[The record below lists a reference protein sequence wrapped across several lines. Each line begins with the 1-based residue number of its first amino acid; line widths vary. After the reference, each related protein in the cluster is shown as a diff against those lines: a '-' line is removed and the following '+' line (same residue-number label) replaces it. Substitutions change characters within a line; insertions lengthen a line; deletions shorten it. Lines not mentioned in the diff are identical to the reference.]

1 MMDNCQQS
9 ILSDYKSNRNST
21 EQNETIFTMISSTTT
36 DGKTFDLCE
45 QENVLTDQ
53 LEKCKVK
60 DATHLP
66 ERIKRTYQRID
77 SYICED
83 RIEEAEQERKYL
95 DELEQTQILHEQV
108 VFQKSSRYQKN
119 TLVENNRSDLK
130 NLRDD
135 LIDMPCCAEKM
146 TMELLVYF
154 HQRLVDDFIF
164 LETSDSVI
172 QKLGELKTQ
181 IQNEELFSEEI
192 RTYFDDLN
200 RNIYNE
206 DCSSAV
212 NMLNNILRKIRPLHL
227 QEIQRLIEKMEK
239 TAELI
244 CNKDIVLLI
253 GVTGCGKS
261 TTVQF
266 LAGAKMKETKVAI
279 VPGKFLDHIEMC
291 EPIKNPELIHI
302 TTSPYCRSETRYVI
316 PVTVSLQDIF
326 GLDDTGEIIFCDTPG
341 FDDTSG
347 PEVDIAN
354 SAGVL
359 EVLKNCKSVKIL
371 ALLSYK
377 SSGDKGQG
385 IQKLTQILVKMIDHI
400 EDRLRSIM
408 YAFTNYKPT
417 TDIHAILHDLKDS
430 KVNND
435 LVLRSDKSFVA
446 LLTDMIN
453 KTEYGAEIINPIDG
467 DPKNLIEK
475 VRSLNGI
482 ENPAEVFQFSCSEST
497 QSTISNQIYRYKTN
511 ITYAL
516 KHKNLDLLLYN
527 LRNFNILKNLLKQ
540 NFIEDSY
547 NDSIRS
553 VNEKINEYS
562 EEIIKDFNRCLIS
575 HDGFKEEDILKYKYF
590 HNYIQQIQKLKDY
603 LGSNLI
609 SDNIFIEN
617 IISQLE
623 KNNFIRTEQ
632 DLYNPF
638 IRIYLNNIQMLQNSF
653 KELQSYYTKICEKL
667 DECFLKFLEPISEII
682 LNNKFEEIAKI
693 IDMISK
699 YSSIFNDHLNGKV
712 EEKYKNIIEYLFEHL
727 NSFSIKID
735 PFLSKIRLEDSDIKI
750 IENYINILRSA
761 KETSILEDQILKYV
775 EKMKNQNKIS
785 NNLNKIYDDFISKIL
800 KHFNEIHRRIE
811 ELFRKNGDYA
821 LEYIEELFIQ
831 LNLIHE
837 LPEIKIVTA
846 RIYYHS
852 IENIRGYMQKRQKD
866 TEQLLLTFDHQSGIM
881 ICRHL
886 ARSLA
891 RLTSLKWFDRFS
903 PGTYQ
908 LMMCN
913 INKELE
919 EHVKQLENRLKKIN
933 FTLKCPENI
942 HLAHDLIDKIELMS
956 ILESYIPQIKSFRD
970 QINEYFIK
978 IIQNAFDNI
987 KKTFN
992 LSEKTIKHL
1001 KEKLNQLE
1009 EIKNQCDYLNPA
1021 LDYLK
1026 KSGYQ
1031 DFKILN
1037 DQIENLKIKQS
1048 QDLEPFEAKKSQI
1061 EIQLDDINSIMQN
1074 YSMLISSKKSEGVLI
1089 RMISK
1094 VAITF
1099 EKPDRNPDSYLK
1111 EKGYSNIEAVKE
1123 TFENLQIIYFDILQS
1138 IDNKKNKF
1146 KNSLDPLISI
1156 KEKYILLS
1164 SSSEMISSK
1173 QNVFLEEKEYTSYE
1187 SLEQDILRKKIIIE
1201 EYEKNNAIYYFSDKL
1216 DASVANNALIY
1227 VSNCEK
1233 LENFQLNKM
1242 VDDMNLL
1249 LQKYIKEYG
1258 NFLYKEIDRN
1268 FKHITNVNE
1277 TDIRQYSKDFDN
1289 YFQEL
1294 NSLNKYVNLFQCIS
1308 GDEKLEN
1315 YYRQFLNY
1323 HRFLDNQMEYFSMS
1337 SKYKELKHLLVI
1349 AQSLT
1354 CLDRFSSLSLSDSG
1368 FRGLYKQYH
1377 LEIFRISQDAHKLI
1391 IDYISRGDYAYVDL
1405 ALADIDENLSNSKYL
1420 NQIKH
1425 DLECSLNK
1433 LMKHTKSMAYWIE
1446 GNISK
1451 EKNNIRLIN
1460 DNIENIS
1467 IILTKNRIMN
1477 LIDEKTRDNLR
1488 KFPNEIHQILTK
1500 IFIHEVHSIDL
1511 FIHVNYYLEAEQS
1524 IENLTHAL
1532 RELSDNYKSNVVY
1545 EKKEQLQKRLNH
1557 LLDDILQRYDFSDV
1571 EKYYVHPP
1579 KDIFEQ
1585 LKRVLLSGNPK
1596 YVDIYKSLLE
1606 KIRVYFSLNLDK
1618 LGNDS
1623 SKDHVQKILLLKN
1636 AFCFLPEELKILFQF
1651 HIDQLK

>member
-1 MMDNCQQS
+1 MDNYQQS

-45 QENVLTDQ
+45 QENILTDQ

-108 VFQKSSRYQKN
+108 VFQKSNRYQKN
-119 TLVENNRSDLK
+119 TLVENSRSDLK

-244 CNKDIVLLI
+244 RNKDIVLLI

-291 EPIKNPELIHI
+291 EPIKNPGLIHI
-302 TTSPYCRSETRYVI
+302 TTSPYCRSETRYVV

-475 VRSLNGI
+475 VRSLDGI

-693 IDMISK
+693 IGMISK

-761 KETSILEDQILKYV
+761 KETSLLEDQILKYV

-837 LPEIKIVTA
+837 LPEIKTVTA
-846 RIYYHS
+846 RIYYHN

-942 HLAHDLIDKIELMS
+942 HLAHDLIGKIELMS
-956 ILESYIPQIKSFRD
+956 ILESYIPQIKSFQD

-992 LSEKTIKHL
+992 LSEKIIKHL

-1074 YSMLISSKKSEGVLI
+1074 YSMLISSKKSEGVLV

-1138 IDNKKNKF
+1138 IDNKKNEF

-1156 KEKYILLS
+1156 KEKYISLS

-1242 VDDMNLL
+1242 VDDMNSL

-1354 CLDRFSSLSLSDSG
+1354 CLDRFSSFSLSDYG

-1391 IDYISRGDYAYVDL
+1391 IDYISKGDYAYVDL

-1488 KFPNEIHQILTK
+1488 KFPHEIYQILTK

-1571 EKYYVHPP
+1571 EKYYVHSP